1 MQMIE
6 NLYALFL
13 KYPKISID
21 TRKDVK
27 DSIFFCLS
35 GENFNGNQFASQA
48 LEKGAAFVL
57 VDDKNYLKDNSQ
69 YILVNNSLKTLQ
81 DLATHHRKQFSIP
94 IIGITG
100 TNGKTTTKELITAV
114 LSLKYT
120 LTATQGN
127 LNNHIGVPLTL
138 LQINKQTEIAVI
150 EMGANHPDEIEFL
163 CKMAIPNY
171 GILTNIGKAHLEG
184 FGSLEAIKKTKLAL
198 YKSVATKK
206 GKVFVNYDDS
216 VLLNEVQNIAN
227 SSYGQDTNFDI
238 HGTVS
243 NEFPFLELRWG
254 TKNQENRYSVQS
266 KLFGKYNFSNI
277 MAAIAVGYNF
287 GLPPEEISKAIEEYL
302 PQNNRSQFIV
312 GERNELI
319 LDAYNANPESLTLA
333 LANFSGDQHLKKVV
347 ILGDMFELGDFAP
360 QEHKTI
366 LELVKDKPFYQNIFI
381 GPLFKQFEKDYPD
394 FYFYENTASLI
405 VQIESLHIKQSR
417 VLIKGSRGVKLEV
430 LQDYLI

>member
-1 MQMIE
+1 MQIE

-13 KYPKISID
+13 KYPKISTD
-21 TRKDVK
+21 TRKDLK

-35 GENFNGNQFASQA
+35 GENFNGNIFAAQA
-48 LEKGAAFVL
+48 LEKGALYVV
-57 VDDKNYLKDNSQ
+57 VDDDNYHQNDSRYLFTD
-69 YILVNNSLKTLQ
+69 NSLKLLQ
-81 DLATHHRKQFSIP
+81 QLATHHRKQFSIP

-114 LSLKYT
+114 LSSKHS

-127 LNNHIGVPLTL
+127 FNNHIGVPLTL
-138 LQINKQTEIAVI
+138 LQINKKTEIAVI

-163 CKMAIPNY
+163 CEMATPNY

-198 YKSVATKK
+198 YKSVAAQK

-216 VLLNEVQNIAN
+216 FLLSEAQNIAN
-227 SSYGQDTNFDI
+227 SSYGQNTNFDI

-254 TKNQENRYSVQS
+254 TKNQENKYSIQS

-287 GLPPEEISKAIEEYL
+287 GLSPEEISKSIEEYL

-319 LDAYNANPESLTLA
+319 LDAYNANPESLKVA
-333 LANFSGDQHLKKVV
+333 LANFSSDQHSRKVV
-347 ILGDMFELGDFAP
+347 VLGDMFELGTFAP
-360 QEHKTI
+360 QEHKII
-366 LELVKDKPFYQNIFI
+366 LDSLKSKPFNLNVLV
-381 GPLFKQFEKDYPD
+381 GPLFKQFEKDYPG
-394 FYFYENTASLI
+394 FHFYEDTADLI
-405 VQIESLHIKQSR
+405 VHIESLNIKQSR
-417 VLIKGSRGVKLEV
+417 VLIKGSRGIKLEV

>member
-1 MQMIE
+1 MQIE

-13 KYPKISID
+13 KYPKISTD
-21 TRKDVK
+21 TRKDLK

-35 GENFNGNQFASQA
+35 GENFNGNIFAAQA
-48 LEKGAAFVL
+48 LEKGALYVV
-57 VDDKNYLKDNSQ
+57 VDDDNYHQNDSRYLFTD
-69 YILVNNSLKTLQ
+69 NSLKLLQ
-81 DLATHHRKQFSIP
+81 QLATHHRKQFSIP

-114 LSLKYT
+114 LSSKHS

-127 LNNHIGVPLTL
+127 FNNHIGVPLTL
-138 LQINKQTEIAVI
+138 LQINKKTEIAVI

-163 CKMAIPNY
+163 CEMATPNY

-198 YKSVATKK
+198 YKSVANQK
-206 GKVFVNYDDS
+206 GKVFVNYNDS
-216 VLLNEVQNIAN
+216 FLLSEVQNIAN

-254 TKNQENRYSVQS
+254 TKNQENKYSIQS

-277 MAAIAVGYNF
+277 MAAIAVSYHF
-287 GLPPEEISKAIEEYL
+287 GLSPEEISKAIEEYL

-312 GERNELI
+312 GKRNELI
-319 LDAYNANPESLTLA
+319 LDAYNANPESLKVA
-333 LANFSGDQHLKKVV
+333 LANFSSDQHSRKVV
-347 ILGDMFELGDFAP
+347 VLGDMFELGTFAP
-360 QEHKTI
+360 QEHKII
-366 LELVKDKPFYQNIFI
+366 LDSLKSKPFNLNLLV
-381 GPLFKQFEKDYPD
+381 GPLFKQFENDYPS
-394 FYFYENTASLI
+394 FHFYENTAALI
-405 VQIESLHIKQSR
+405 LQIESLNIKQSR
-417 VLIKGSRGVKLEV
+417 VLIKGSRGIKLEV

>member
-1 MQMIE
+1 MQVE

-13 KYPKISID
+13 KHPKISTD
-21 TRKDVK
+21 TRKDLK

-48 LEKGAAFVL
+48 LEKGAAFVI
-57 VDDKNYLKDNSQ
+57 VDDKNHLKDNSH

-94 IIGITG
+94 VIGITG
-100 TNGKTTTKELITAV
+100 TNGKTTTKELITTV
-114 LSLKYT
+114 LSSKHT

-127 LNNHIGVPLTL
+127 FNNHIGVPLTL
-138 LQINKQTEIAVI
+138 LQINEQTEIAVI

-163 CKMAIPNY
+163 CTMAIPNY

-198 YKSVATKK
+198 YKSVATQK
-206 GKVFVNYDDS
+206 GKVFVNYDNA
-216 VLLNEVQNIAN
+216 LLKAEIQEITN
-227 SSYGQDTNFDI
+227 SSYGENINFDI
-238 HGTVS
+238 HGMVS

-254 TKNQENRYSVQS
+254 TKNQESKYNIQS

-277 MAAIAVGYNF
+277 MAAIAVGHHF
-287 GLPPEEISKAIEEYL
+287 GLSPEEISTAIEKYL

-319 LDAYNANPESLTLA
+319 LDAYNANPESLKVA
-333 LANFSGDQHLKKVV
+333 LANFSSDQHLRKVV
-347 ILGDMFELGDFAP
+347 VLGDMFELGIFAP

-366 LELVKDKPFYQNIFI
+366 LELVKEKPFSQNIFI

-394 FYFYENTASLI
+394 FHFYEDTAALI
-405 VQIESLHIKQSR
+405 VQIESLNIKQSR

>member
-1 MQMIE
+1 MQIE

-13 KYPKISID
+13 KYPKISTD
-21 TRKDVK
+21 TRKDLK

-35 GENFNGNQFASQA
+35 GENFNGNIFAAQA
-48 LEKGAAFVL
+48 LEKGALYVV
-57 VDDKNYLKDNSQ
+57 VDDDNYHQNNSR
-69 YILVNNSLKTLQ
+69 YLFTDNSLKLLQ
-81 DLATHHRKQFSIP
+81 QLATHHRKQFSIP

-114 LSLKYT
+114 LSSKHS

-127 LNNHIGVPLTL
+127 FNNHIGVPLTL
-138 LQINKQTEIAVI
+138 LQINKKTEIAVI

-163 CKMAIPNY
+163 CEMATPNY

-198 YKSVATKK
+198 YKSVAAQK

-216 VLLNEVQNIAN
+216 FLLSEAQNIAN

-254 TKNQENRYSVQS
+254 TKNQENKYSIQS

-287 GLPPEEISKAIEEYL
+287 GLSPEEISKSIEEYL

-319 LDAYNANPESLTLA
+319 LDAYNANPESLKVA
-333 LANFSGDQHLKKVV
+333 LANFSSDQHSRKVV
-347 ILGDMFELGDFAP
+347 ILGDMFELGTFAP
-360 QEHKTI
+360 QEHKII
-366 LELVKDKPFYQNIFI
+366 LDSLKSKPFNLNLLV
-381 GPLFKQFEKDYPD
+381 GPLFKQFENDYPS
-394 FYFYENTASLI
+394 FHFYENTTDLI
-405 VQIESLHIKQSR
+405 TQIESLNIKQSR
-417 VLIKGSRGVKLEV
+417 VLIKGSRGIKLEV